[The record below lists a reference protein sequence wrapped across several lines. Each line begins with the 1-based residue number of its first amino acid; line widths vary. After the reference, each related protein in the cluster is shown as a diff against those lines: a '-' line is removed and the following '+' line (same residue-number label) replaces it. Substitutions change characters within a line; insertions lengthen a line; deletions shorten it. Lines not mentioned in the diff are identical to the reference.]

1 MDSEEEKSKGNNS
14 DAVEEIQER
23 EIPVVSGMKVVW

>member
-23 EIPVVSGMKVVW
+23 EISVVSGMKVVW